1 MIARFLKNQIIERIQ
16 QSSKIVL
23 IYGSRQ
29 VGKTTL
35 VQALLKELPYKT
47 LHINADNRAFADV
60 LSSRDLDKLRRLVGG
75 YELVFIDEAQRISD
89 IGINLKIIHDQI
101 PEVKIVATGSSSF
114 ELANIVREPLTGRT
128 WTFTLYPISLGEL
141 NVNNNLF
148 ELDQRLEE
156 FLLFGMYPEVFS
168 YPGATDKVA
177 FLKELSGAYLYKDIL
192 ELADVRHS
200 RKVHD
205 LVRLLA
211 YQIGATVSLNELG
224 RQLEMSKE
232 TVARYIDLL
241 EKAFIVFRLSGY
253 SRNLRK
259 EVVKMDKVY
268 FYDLGVR
275 NAVIDNFNAL
285 NARNDIGQM
294 WENFLVAERMKHNAY
309 RRHFANR
316 YFWRTYTGA
325 ELDYLEES
333 GGQLMGYEFKWAA
346 KIAKAPKSWIET
358 YPEASFQC
366 INRENY
372 LEFGL

>member
-1 MIARFLKNQIIERIQ
+1 MIARFLKNQIVERIQ
-16 QSSKIVL
+16 QSSKIIL
-23 IYGSRQ
+23 IFGSRQ

-35 VQALLKELPYKT
+35 VQGLLKELPYKT
-47 LHINADNRAFADV
+47 LVINADNRTYTDV
-60 LSSRDLDKLRRLVGG
+60 LSSRDVDKLRRLVGG
-75 YELVFIDEAQRISD
+75 YELVFIDEAQRIPD

-128 WTFTLYPISLGEL
+128 WTFTLFPIAIGEM
-141 NVNNNLF
+141 NANANQF

-168 YPGATDKVA
+168 YPGATDKIA

-192 ELADVRHS
+192 ELANIRHS

-205 LVRLLA
+205 LLRLLA

-241 EKAFIVFRLSGY
+241 EKAFIVFRLTGY

-268 FYDLGVR
+268 FYDLGIR

-285 NARNDIGQM
+285 NARNDLGQM
-294 WENFLVAERMKHNAY
+294 WENFLVAERIKHNAY

-333 GGQLMGYEFKWAA
+333 GGQLLGYEFKWGAKTA
-346 KIAKAPKSWIET
+346 KIPPSWMES
-358 YPEASFQC
+358 YPDASFQC

-372 LEFGL
+372 WEFVV

>member
-1 MIARFLKNQIIERIQ
+1 MIARFLKNQILERIQ

-23 IYGSRQ
+23 LYGSRQ

-35 VQALLKELPYKT
+35 VKELLKELPYKT
-47 LHINADNRAFADV
+47 LQINADNREYSDV
-60 LSSRDLDKLRRLVGG
+60 LSSRDSGKLRRLVSG

-89 IGINLKIIHDQI
+89 IGINLKIIHDEI

-114 ELANIVREPLTGRT
+114 ELANIVQEPLTGRT

-141 NVNNNLF
+141 CAKHNLF

-168 YPGATDKVA
+168 YPGITDKLQ
-177 FLKELSGAYLYKDIL
+177 FLKELSASYLYKDIL
-192 ELADVRHS
+192 ELGDVRHS

-205 LVRLLA
+205 LLRLLA
-211 YQIGATVSLNELG
+211 YQIGSTVSLNELG
-224 RQLEMSKE
+224 RQLEMNKD

-241 EKAFIVFRLSGY
+241 EKAFIVFRLPGY

-259 EVVKMDKVY
+259 EVVKMDKIY

-294 WENFLVAERMKHNAY
+294 WENFLVAERLKHNAY
-309 RRHFANR
+309 RNHFANR

-333 GGQLMGYEFKWAA
+333 GGQLAGYEFKWGSKTAN
-346 KIAKAPKSWIET
+346 PPQSWV
-358 YPEASFQC
+358 EAYSEATFRC

-372 LEFGL
+372 AEFVL

>member
-1 MIARFLKNQIIERIQ
+1 MIARLIEDQILERIRK
-16 QSSKIVL
+16 SSKIIL
-23 IYGSRQ
+23 LYGSRQ

-35 VQALLKELPYKT
+35 VKNLLAKLPYKT
-47 LHINADNRAFADV
+47 LRINADNREYSEV
-60 LSSRDLDKLRRLVGG
+60 LSSRNSEKLRRLISG

-89 IGINLKIIHDQI
+89 IGINLKIIHDEI

-141 NVNNNLF
+141 SAVQNPF
-148 ELDQRLEE
+148 ELDLRLEE
-156 FLLFGMYPEVFS
+156 LMLFGMYPEVFS
-168 YPGATDKVA
+168 YPGASDKIL
-177 FLKELSGAYLYKDIL
+177 FLKELSGSYLYKDIL
-192 ELADVRHS
+192 ELGDVRHS
-200 RKVHD
+200 RKVYD

-211 YQIGATVSLNELG
+211 YQIGSTVSLNELG

-241 EKAFIVFRLSGY
+241 ENAFIVFRVSGY

-259 EVVKMDKVY
+259 EVVKMDKIY

-275 NAVIDNFNAL
+275 NAVIDNFNTFAL
-285 NARNDIGQM
+285 RNDIGPM
-294 WENFLVAERMKHNAY
+294 WENFLIAERIKYTAY
-309 RRHFANR
+309 RNMFANR

-333 GGQLMGYEFKWAA
+333 GGQLRGYEFKWGNKTAN
-346 KIAKAPKSWIET
+346 PPQTWLET

-366 INRENY
+366 INRDNY
-372 LEFGL
+372 LEFVL

>member
-1 MIARFLKNQIIERIQ
+1 MIARFLENQILERIQ

-35 VQALLKELPYKT
+35 VKGLLKKLPYKT
-47 LHINADNRAFADV
+47 LNINADNREFADV
-60 LSSRDLDKLRRLVGG
+60 LSSRDSGKLRRLVGG

-101 PEVKIVATGSSSF
+101 PEVKVVATGSSSF

-141 NVNNNLF
+141 NADNNLF

-168 YPGATDKVA
+168 YSGNTDKIS
-177 FLKELSGAYLYKDIL
+177 FLKELTGAYLYKDIL
-192 ELADVRHS
+192 ELGDMRHS
-200 RKVHD
+200 HKVHD
-205 LVRLLA
+205 LLRLLA
-211 YQIGATVSLNELG
+211 YQIGSTVSLNELG

-241 EKAFIVFRLSGY
+241 EKAFIVFRLPGY

-285 NARNDIGQM
+285 SGRNDIGQM

-325 ELDYLEES
+325 EIDYVEES
-333 GGQLMGYEFKWAA
+333 GGQLVGYEFKWSN
-346 KIAKAPKSWIET
+346 KTVKPPQTWMET
-358 YPEASFQC
+358 YPEAAFQPV
-366 INRENY
+366 NRENY
-372 LEFGL
+372 SEFAL